1 MACKA
6 WICGTK
12 WRLAHSKNW
21 YFYEPFK
28 ARLKYDE
35 EYFMKPTVGN
45 LIHARKACYLS
56 VRILYIQGRPE
67 AMLFERLEFNCWFK
81 IYERNWKLAVVKIL
95 YNYFPLREFS
105 NIFFELV
112 FKNFVRK
119 QIFHSCYNIDLV
131 ILIDFYIPKTWKHL
145 KKVDLNIGET
155 KTAFCT
161 WYCAQQKI

>member
-1 MACKA
+1 MMKNIL
-6 WICGTK
+6 WN
-12 WRLAHSKNW
+12 RLSGIW
-21 YFYEPFK
+21 F
-28 ARLKYDE
+28 
-35 EYFMKPTVGN
+35 T
-45 LIHARKACYLS
+45 
-56 VRILYIQGRPE
+56 QGRHVIWASEYYIFE

-105 NIFFELV
+105 SIFFELV

-155 KTAFCT
+155 KNCFLYMVLCTAENIGF
-161 WYCAQQKI
+161 YIFNKMEIPLL